1 MHSIEKPFLGGR
13 NFIFSIQKGQDLLQ
27 TLESFCHHNQI
38 KCAII
43 NGIGAVEKATVGIY
57 DQKAKKYVKIN
68 IDKEME
74 ILSLSGNV
82 SLFED
87 RPMIHVHITLS
98 GIDGKAWGGH
108 LMAEQKSSAAKY
120 FFRNSAGQ
128 ISKSARKKKQPSFLS
143 GQTRS
148 ALNDFRTGGTRTQ
161 SRFCGFSRST

>member
-108 LMAEQKSSAAKY
+108 LMAGTKVFSCEIFLQEFSGANLK
-120 FFRNSAGQ
+120 
-128 ISKSARKKKQPSFLS
+128 IRKKEK
-143 GQTRS
+143 T
-148 ALNDFRTGGTRTQ
+148 TQ
-161 SRFCGFSRST
+161 LPLWTNPLCLK